1 MKVSK
6 VEKVLE
12 LINRIHK
19 VDKGFR
25 VFLFSEFVDS
35 MLWKDIDLWMSLFE
49 NLYKKKTKDM
59 KKQKGGNILGIF
71 SISNVQKLVG
81 AGKDDEKIEIVNS

>member
-19 VDKGFR
+19 IDKGFK
-25 VFLFSEFVDS
+25 VYLHSEFVDS
-35 MLWKDIDLWMSLFE
+35 MLWKDIDLWMALFE
-49 NLYKKKTKDM
+49 NLCNKKSKDM
-59 KKQKGGNILGIF
+59 KKQKNNNIMGLF
-71 SISNVQKLVG
+71 NNVQKFIG
-81 AGKDDEKIEIVNS
+81 GNKSDDKIEIVSL